1 MKVYYAHCL
10 EIYGKEQEKRD
21 IATLKALGFEVI
33 NPSEPVHVEGYRR
46 EGMNYF
52 TQLIENQAD
61 ALAFRATASG
71 LIPAGVAKEIEAAR
85 RKYVFKGNELISL
98 AFRSSRYQ
106 PVFFGARYLWMKP
119 KNTCEMSAS
128 DENLVLRKEKS
139 MLEVMGL
146 LGGLRD
152 FRCANCSSRLQRR
165 QRCFHTTAH
174 KLVGVSRSN
183 PNALVPSHQ
192 ERL

>member
-85 RKYVFKGNELISL
+85 RKYVFKGNEPDQFGI
-98 AFRSSRYQ
+98 
-106 PVFFGARYLWMKP
+106 PVFEIPTGILRRSL
-119 KNTCEMSAS
+119 SV
-128 DENLVLRKEKS
+128 DETKEY
-139 MLEVMGL
+139 
-146 LGGLRD
+146 LRD
-152 FRCANCSSRLQRR
+152 
-165 QRCFHTTAH
+165 
-174 KLVGVSRSN
+174 VGVR
-183 PNALVPSHQ
+183 
-192 ERL
+192 